1 MVVGLCVSTAG
12 QVFLEKRPAGVATLN
27 VLRNES

>member
-12 QVFLEKRPAGVATLN
+12 QVFSEKRPAGVATLN